1 MVIFEVILP
10 FLLILP
16 HKKWSPK
23 LIDDHDF
30 NILPH
35 LEW

>member
-1 MVIFEVILP
+1 MVILP
-10 FLLILP
+10 FLSDITTQ
-16 HKKWSPK
+16 KWSPK

-30 NILPH
+30 NILQH